1 MKKSNRK
8 SYNAHRD
15 IKSGQFVSSQTA
27 KRRPRTTKG
36 ERIPISGTLSPKSA
50 KSIKNVS
57 TKYSKALGRL
67 AKR

>member
-8 SYNAHRD
+8 SYNAYRD
-15 IKSGQFVSSQTA
+15 SKTGQFVSSQTA
-27 KRRPRTTKG
+27 KRRPRTTKR
-36 ERIPISGTLSPKSA
+36 ERIPISGILSQKSA
-50 KSIKNVS
+50 KSIKNIS